1 MADVFSQDQT
11 SKFRLVF
18 EQFDKSG
25 DGNISAKELRNVLRQ
40 LGQNADTKSCK
51 KIIKMYDKNKSNR
64 MEFKE
69 FLDMMANVFQYHL
82 CNPEASSETKTANAE
97 RKAKIEDLFNSLDA
111 DESGYIDADEIVK
124 LTESLG
130 EKLTLEEVHEMIE
143 QVDKD
148 GDGKVNKEEFV
159 RLMASN

>member
-51 KIIKMYDKNKSNR
+51 KIIKM
-64 MEFKE
+64 
-69 FLDMMANVFQYHL
+69 V
-82 CNPEASSETKTANAE
+82 CT
-97 RKAKIEDLFNSLDA
+97 
-111 DESGYIDADEIVK
+111 
-124 LTESLG
+124 
-130 EKLTLEEVHEMIE
+130 
-143 QVDKD
+143 
-148 GDGKVNKEEFV
+148 
-159 RLMASN
+159 